1 MENEKEK
8 EQIIKIDE
16 FYKLLSSMKA
26 VSPIYEKIMK
36 HLVKSLAPEI
46 SDDAQKVLYIY
57 FSLLEDGN
65 TRIPLDSEKLLEKW
79 NKKWSGLVV
88 QTKSQDKYNELQ
100 SIDLENNNY
109 FNKQIFEKGIS
120 QIEALGNNTLFVI
133 DESDGEK
140 YLYANKYFEAKLI
153 IEEKFKKLFNKKV
166 DGGASSVSNDDVKNI
181 TNSKIKLNNEQLEAV
196 SKGLNENII
205 VTGGPGTGKTTV
217 VAFILWFLLKKNN
230 NKNNNEFLNSNIYL
244 TAPSGKAAD
253 RVGESLKN
261 TLSLLQQLNSD
272 EQEIKEKLLNL
283 ESYTIHRLLK
293 YNPGS
298 GKFTYN
304 KDNQFAD
311 ESIFVIDEASM
322 IDISMFANLLQ
333 AIPDNA
339 RVFILGDVDQLPSVD
354 AGAVLGDLLNS
365 SNNVVRL
372 IESKR
377 FKIGSEIAELKDYI
391 QDRKFG
397 KNTNYEFCFETYAGG
412 SFSDMNQ
419 VKFISLIEDDR
430 LPSQR
435 KASLCSPLS
444 QQADSSPNRQKAF
457 GGASSCGIEDYRII
471 RNNLE
476 DLLKKWISKF
486 YFEDNESICF
496 IAGKVDPLDDTP
508 NEKQHNVREKLWNMS
523 LRSKILCAE
532 KNSITG
538 LDKVNG
544 FVYSYLKQLQNKSS
558 RVSNDVRMSSR
569 YFCGQQLIIT
579 KNQEMYKLYNGDT
592 GVVVIGSNG
601 VEYLMVKKKNE
612 YDFYPLS
619 VFPIDS
625 IENAFAITIHKSQG
639 SEYNHILMLL
649 PNMVGHRVLTNQI
662 VYTGIT
668 RAKESVMIV
677 GTEKA
682 FDFACKNVIERDT
695 GICLNN

>member
-8 EQIIKIDE
+8 EQEQIIKIDE

-36 HLVKSLAPEI
+36 HLVKSLAPEL

-65 TRIPLDSEKLLEKW
+65 TRIPLDADKLLEKW

-88 QTKSQDKYNELQ
+88 QAKSQDKYNVLQ
-100 SIDLENNNY
+100 NIDLEDNNY
-109 FNKQIFEKGIS
+109 VNKQIFEKGINDLLIQS
-120 QIEALGNNTLFVI
+120 LLTKTLFEI
-133 DESDGEK
+133 DENDGIK
-140 YLYANKYFEAKLI
+140 YLYANKYYEAKLI
-153 IEEKFKKLFNKKV
+153 IEDKFKRLFNKNI
-166 DGGASSVSNDDVKNI
+166 DGVVSGISNDEIIKEIRRI
-181 TNSKIKLNNEQLEAV
+181 TNSEIELNTEQLEAV
-196 SKGLNENII
+196 TKGIKENII

-217 VAFILWFLLKKNN
+217 VAFILWFLLKNN
-230 NKNNNEFLNSNIYL
+230 NDYLKSNIYL

-261 TLSLLQQLNSD
+261 TLLRLTPDQD
-272 EQEIKEKLLNL
+272 EKEIMEKLLNL

-333 AIPDNA
+333 TIPDTG

-365 SNNVVRL
+365 SDNVVRL

-377 FKIGSEIAELKDYI
+377 FKVGSEIAELKDYI
-391 QDRKFG
+391 QDRKLG
-397 KNTNYEFCFETYAGG
+397 KNTNYEFSFEQYDINKSLWIATA
-412 SFSDMNQ
+412 SVKTRIDDLDEVKIKKQKHKQ
-419 VKFISLIEDDR
+419 VRFISLFD
-430 LPSQR
+430 
-435 KASLCSPLS
+435 
-444 QQADSSPNRQKAF
+444 
-457 GGASSCGIEDYRII
+457 EDYKTFKNKI
-471 RNNLE
+471 E
-476 DLLKKWISKF
+476 DLLKKWINNF
-486 YFEDNESICF
+486 YFEDNKSICS
-496 IAGKVDPLDDTP
+496 IAGKVNPLDDTP
-508 NEKQHNVREKLWNMS
+508 DEEQQEVREKLWNMS

-532 KNSITG
+532 KNSLTG
-538 LDKVNG
+538 LDKVNS
-544 FVYSYLKQLQNKSS
+544 FVYYYLKQYLNSKNLNIATLLSEA
-558 RVSNDVRMSSR
+558 RNDGINNQR

-592 GVVVIGSNG
+592 GVVVGGGNG
-601 VEYLMVKKKNE
+601 VEYLMVKKNNE
-612 YDFYPLS
+612 YAFYPLS
-619 VFPIDS
+619 IFPIDS

-639 SEYNHILMLL
+639 SEYNYILMLL

-682 FDFACKNVIERDT
+682 FDYACKNVIERDT
-695 GICLNN
+695 GIYLSN

>member
-1 MENEKEK
+1 MENEKEQ
-8 EQIIKIDE
+8 EQIIKIDK

-65 TRIPLDSEKLLEKW
+65 TRIPLDSVKLLEKW
-79 NKKWSGLVV
+79 DKKWSGLVV
-88 QTKSQDKYNELQ
+88 QAKSQDKYNELQ
-100 SIDLENNNY
+100 SIELENNNY

-120 QIEALGNNTLFVI
+120 QMEALGNNTLFVI
-133 DESDGEK
+133 DESDGAK

-153 IEEKFKKLFNKKV
+153 IEDKFKKLFNKNI
-166 DGGASSVSNDDVKNI
+166 DGGASSVNNDDIFDGISKI
-181 TNSKIKLNNEQLEAV
+181 TNSEIELNDEQLEAV
-196 SKGLNENII
+196 SRGINENII

-217 VAFILWFLLKKNN
+217 VAFILWFLIKENNDYLK
-230 NKNNNEFLNSNIYL
+230 SNIYL

-304 KDNQFAD
+304 KDKQFAD
-311 ESIFVIDEASM
+311 GSIFVIDEASM

-333 AIPDNA
+333 AIPENA

-377 FKIGSEIAELKDYI
+377 FKVGSEIAELKDYI
-391 QDRKFG
+391 QDRKLG
-397 KNTNYEFCFETYAGG
+397 KNTNYEFSFETYAGG
-412 SFSDMNQ
+412 
-419 VKFISLIEDDR
+419 
-430 LPSQR
+430 
-435 KASLCSPLS
+435 
-444 QQADSSPNRQKAF
+444 
-457 GGASSCGIEDYRII
+457 ASSDYKQVRFVSIFDENYKTYK
-471 RNNLE
+471 NNLE
-476 DLLKKWISKF
+476 DLLKKWIDKF
-486 YFEDNESICF
+486 YFEDNESICS

-508 NEKQHNVREKLWNMS
+508 NEKQHNIREKLWNMS

-532 KNSITG
+532 KNSLTG

-558 RVSNDVRMSSR
+558 LASNDVRMNSR

-592 GVVVIGSNG
+592 GVVVVGGDG
-601 VEYLMVKKKNE
+601 VEYLMVKKNNKF
-612 YDFYPLS
+612 DFYPLS
-619 VFPIDS
+619 IFPIDS

-668 RAKESVMIV
+668 RAKESVLIV

>member
-1 MENEKEK
+1 
-8 EQIIKIDE
+8 
-16 FYKLLSSMKA
+16 
-26 VSPIYEKIMK
+26 
-36 HLVKSLAPEI
+36 
-46 SDDAQKVLYIY
+46 
-57 FSLLEDGN
+57 
-65 TRIPLDSEKLLEKW
+65 
-79 NKKWSGLVV
+79 
-88 QTKSQDKYNELQ
+88 
-100 SIDLENNNY
+100 
-109 FNKQIFEKGIS
+109 
-120 QIEALGNNTLFVI
+120 
-133 DESDGEK
+133 
-140 YLYANKYFEAKLI
+140 
-153 IEEKFKKLFNKKV
+153 
-166 DGGASSVSNDDVKNI
+166 
-181 TNSKIKLNNEQLEAV
+181 
-196 SKGLNENII
+196 
-205 VTGGPGTGKTTV
+205 
-217 VAFILWFLLKKNN
+217 
-230 NKNNNEFLNSNIYL
+230 
-244 TAPSGKAAD
+244 
-253 RVGESLKN
+253 
-261 TLSLLQQLNSD
+261 
-272 EQEIKEKLLNL
+272 
-283 ESYTIHRLLK
+283 
-293 YNPGS
+293 
-298 GKFTYN
+298 
-304 KDNQFAD
+304 
-311 ESIFVIDEASM
+311 M

-333 AIPDNA
+333 AIPDDA

-377 FKIGSEIAELKDYI
+377 FKVGSEIAELKDYI
-391 QDRKFG
+391 QDRKLG
-397 KNTNYEFCFETYAGG
+397 KKTNYEFSFENYDRGASLG
-412 SFSDMNQ
+412 MNQ

-457 GGASSCGIEDYRII
+457 GGASSCGKEDYRII

-508 NEKQHNVREKLWNMS
+508 NEKQHNIREKLWNMS

-532 KNSITG
+532 KNSLTG

-558 RVSNDVRMSSR
+558 LASNDVRMNSR

-592 GVVVIGSNG
+592 GVVVVGG
-601 VEYLMVKKKNE
+601 DCVEYLMVKKNNE
-612 YDFYPLS
+612 YAFYPLS

-695 GICLNN
+695 GIYLNNRE

>member
-8 EQIIKIDE
+8 EQEQIIKIDE

-36 HLVKSLAPEI
+36 HLVKSLAPEL

-65 TRIPLDSEKLLEKW
+65 TRIPLDADKLLEKW

-88 QTKSQDKYNELQ
+88 QAKSQDKYNVLQ
-100 SIDLENNNY
+100 NIDLEDNNY
-109 FNKQIFEKGIS
+109 VNKQIFEKGINDLLIQS
-120 QIEALGNNTLFVI
+120 LLTKTLFEI
-133 DESDGEK
+133 DENDGIK
-140 YLYANKYFEAKLI
+140 YLYANKYYEAKLI
-153 IEEKFKKLFNKKV
+153 IEDKFKRLFNKNI
-166 DGGASSVSNDDVKNI
+166 DGVVSGISNDEIIKEIRRI
-181 TNSKIKLNNEQLEAV
+181 TNSEIELNTEQLEAV
-196 SKGLNENII
+196 TKGIKENII

-217 VAFILWFLLKKNN
+217 VAFILWFLLKNN
-230 NKNNNEFLNSNIYL
+230 NDYLKSNIYL

-261 TLSLLQQLNSD
+261 TLLRLTPDQD
-272 EQEIKEKLLNL
+272 EKEIMEKLLNL

-333 AIPDNA
+333 TIPDTG

-365 SNNVVRL
+365 SDNVVRL

-377 FKIGSEIAELKDYI
+377 FKVGSEIAELKDYI
-391 QDRKFG
+391 QDRKLG
-397 KNTNYEFCFETYAGG
+397 KNTNYEFSFEQYDINKSLWIATA
-412 SFSDMNQ
+412 SVKTRIDDLDEEKTKKKKHKQ
-419 VKFISLIEDDR
+419 VRFISLFD
-430 LPSQR
+430 
-435 KASLCSPLS
+435 
-444 QQADSSPNRQKAF
+444 
-457 GGASSCGIEDYRII
+457 EDYKTFKNKI
-471 RNNLE
+471 E
-476 DLLKKWISKF
+476 DLLKKWINNF
-486 YFEDNESICF
+486 YFEDNKSICS
-496 IAGKVDPLDDTP
+496 IAGKVNPLDDTP
-508 NEKQHNVREKLWNMS
+508 DEEQQEVREKLWNMS

-532 KNSITG
+532 KNSLTG
-538 LDKVNG
+538 LDKVNS
-544 FVYSYLKQLQNKSS
+544 FVYYYLKQYLNSKNLNIATPLSEA
-558 RVSNDVRMSSR
+558 RNDGINNQR

-592 GVVVIGSNG
+592 GVVVGGGNG
-601 VEYLMVKKKNE
+601 VEYLMVKKNNE
-612 YDFYPLS
+612 YAFYPLS
-619 VFPIDS
+619 IFPIDS

-639 SEYNHILMLL
+639 SEYNYILMLL

-682 FDFACKNVIERDT
+682 FDYACKNVIEQDT
-695 GICLNN
+695 GICLSN